1 MNDQPDAATKFKAS
15 ELVGLLADKA
25 ADAED
30 WLEKIREDKS
40 IKPADM
46 AKMYYAMD
54 TFYDEI
60 KAQLTRIYNVV
71 NAVDKAI
78 FPALLEHHGLD
89 MVRVPELKRS
99 FSVKQM
105 TSASMIDKE
114 GGITWLREQ
123 GHGDLI
129 QETVNAGTL
138 ASFFRNMMLEQGID
152 PPEEFF
158 KINSYRTM
166 TSAKYTPKPGAVNE

>member
-1 MNDQPDAATKFKAS
+1 MNDQTTELKAS
-15 ELVGLLADKA
+15 DMVALLRSKADN
-25 ADAED
+25 AEE
-30 WLEKIREDKS
+30 WLETIREDKS

-46 AKMYYAMD
+46 AKMFYAMD
-54 TFYDEI
+54 TFYDEV

-114 GGITWLREQ
+114 GGLAWLEQQ

-129 QETVNAGTL
+129 QRTVNAGTL
-138 ASFFRNMMLEQGID
+138 ASFFRSMILEQGID
-152 PPEEFF
+152 PPEDLF
-158 KINSYRTM
+158 KVNSYRTI
-166 TSAKYTPKPGAVNE
+166 TSAKYTPKPGVGTE